1 MSVVK
6 LVSISA
12 FKTPD
17 SATGEPSVL
26 FGAKHVQWCEASG
39 KWRIEMGN
47 VPVDAYGN
55 PPDSGLSFY
64 YGFKECLDKIR
75 KWHKRALEFDPA
87 IHFHVSYV
95 NFEVGPLFKD
105 MIGPADLEGLE
116 FVSIR
121 RLKVE
126 LQHEL
131 FDRVVGLVGNAAREA
146 GALTKIKDLARF
158 PHLLAEAL
166 SAPPFDRIKVFIY
179 PFYSTQ
185 TQRIGYLGWARPGAR
200 VVGIEQN
207 PQVAWYATL
216 GEPWLKNVDAKAMVS
231 KCVAS
236 GRAIEL

>member
-12 FKTPD
+12 FKTPEK
-17 SATGEPSVL
+17 AEGVPSIF
-26 FGAKHVQWCEASG
+26 FGANGVRRCNVSG

-47 VPVDAYGN
+47 TPVEAYGSL
-55 PPDSGLSFY
+55 PASGLSFY

-75 KWHKRALEFDPA
+75 QWHKRALEHDPA
-87 IHFHVSYV
+87 IHFHVAHI
-95 NFEVGPLFKD
+95 NFEVGPLFKG
-105 MIGPADLEGLE
+105 MIGVDDLEGLE

-126 LQHEL
+126 LQHEI
-131 FDRVVGLVGNAAREA
+131 FDRVVGLIGNAARQA
-146 GALTKIKDLARF
+146 GTLEKIKDLARF

-166 SAPPFDRIKVFIY
+166 SSHPFDRIRVFIY
-179 PFYSTQ
+179 PFCSTQ
-185 TQRIGYLGWARPGAR
+185 TNRIGYLGWVRPGAR
-200 VVGIEQN
+200 IVDIEQN

-216 GEPWLKNVDAKAMVS
+216 GDAWLRHVEPALVS

-236 GRAIEL
+236 SQALRM